1 VLSQSV
7 VVVMLVSFLG
17 DVLDWA
23 KGTDIVYVGGGIAM
37 VIAVVAFMLRDVP
50 SRGRRLDANG
60 ANR

>member
-1 VLSQSV
+1 MRELQDLKNVLSQSV

-37 VIAVVAFMLRDVP
+37 VIAG
-50 SRGRRLDANG
+50 SRSCW
-60 ANR
+60 